1 MKKLKINLP
10 FKTPSINHL
19 HGRNN
24 FGSVYLKTEAKI
36 LKKQIIDIV
45 DEQKRAQGYLQH
57 EWENRMLSVTTII
70 SEKWFTKKDTIKKKD
85 IANRE
90 KFLIDS
96 VFESLGIDDSHI
108 WEHRLLKHDDEKEYA
123 VVKIEFFQN

>member
-1 MKKLKINLP
+1 
-10 FKTPSINHL
+10 
-19 HGRNN
+19 
-24 FGSVYLKTEAKI
+24 V
-36 LKKQIIDIV
+36 V
-45 DEQKRAQGYLQH
+45 
-57 EWENRMLSVTTII
+57 
-70 SEKWFTKKDTIKKKD
+70 TKKDTIKKKD